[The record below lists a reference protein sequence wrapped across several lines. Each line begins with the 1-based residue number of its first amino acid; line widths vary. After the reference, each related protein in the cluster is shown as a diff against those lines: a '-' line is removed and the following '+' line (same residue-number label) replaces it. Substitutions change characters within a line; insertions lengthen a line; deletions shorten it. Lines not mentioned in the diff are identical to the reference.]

1 MNAAVQDSIERQIT
15 VRAKKERVF
24 NAIADPKQITAW
36 FPDKVEGTFEVGEQ
50 PIICFGENFQVQLY
64 VVASDPY
71 DYFAYRWVPA
81 DEGADTGYVG
91 DVLTQPNTLVEFRLT
106 ESAAGTTVTL
116 KESGFASLPEDVA
129 AKLFKG
135 NTDGWKFMIDRLEAL
150 MNQE

>member
-1 MNAAVQDSIERQIT
+1 MNTAVQDAVERQIT

-24 NAIADPKQITAW
+24 NAIADPEQIIAW
-36 FPDKVEGTFEVGEQ
+36 FPDRVEGKFEVGER
-50 PIICFGENFQVQLY
+50 PIICFGDNYKVQLY
-64 VVASDPY
+64 VVANEPY

-81 DEGADTGYVG
+81 DGDADTGYVG

-116 KESGFASLPEDVA
+116 KESGFASLPEETA

-135 NTDGWKFMIDRLEAL
+135 NTDGWKYMIDRLETL
-150 MNQE
+150 MNQQ